1 MTAIAPQSSPAFPQ
15 PLAIEVTHCREVILH
30 AAQGFS
36 HHPVPTK
43 PGTPEEREDQARLMA
58 LFRRELA
65 LLSVLTAR
73 TELLIQRQ
81 GLQPLE
87 PERFKAGSEP
97 AIAYN
102 AVGLQLV
109 VLFKY
114 IRDAVAHL
122 ERGNAKGSLKLR
134 VYVDRTLNNYKYT
147 PVFGFLVNRFLDF
160 YYADSAPLKVISGL
174 ALTTTVACTLIA
186 VGLFG
191 SSAIRRDT
199 STLDGQI
206 AQLEIQIADSRANL
220 RRTTG
225 LEIDAQGRITGT
237 VPNPDYA
244 TMGLA
249 SAVGAQV
256 RDLRSADTQADIEQL
271 LGASTQLVSL
281 RAQRELQR
289 ADEKLLFLLLL
300 VAASGMLGSAISILL
315 RIDDFDQPEDH
326 HERPSYVL
334 PIFIGA
340 FKPIIGL
347 SFGLLLFA
355 IMNSGIIPLK
365 IDEDNVQGRQEE
377 FFFCAIA
384 FTVGFSERLARDVIK
399 KAETFILGDAEPP
412 SLPPEE
418 RNNRS

>member
-1 MTAIAPQSSPAFPQ
+1 MTAIAPQPAYAPQ
-15 PLAIEVTHCREVILH
+15 PLAEEAARCREAILH
-30 AAQGFS
+30 ASQGFS
-36 HHPVPTK
+36 HHHQPNKSPAAS
-43 PGTPEEREDQARLMA
+43 EEHARLLT

-73 TELLIQRQ
+73 VELLIQRK
-81 GLQPLE
+81 GLQPLAASE
-87 PERFKAGSEP
+87 AKANREG

-102 AVGLQLV
+102 VTGLQLV
-109 VLFKY
+109 ILFKY

-122 ERGNAKGSLKLR
+122 ERGNAKASLKLR
-134 VYVDRTLNNYKYT
+134 VYVDRTLNNYKYS
-147 PVFGFLVNRFLDF
+147 PLLGFAINRFLDF

-174 ALTTTVACTLIA
+174 AFTTTVACTLIA

-191 SSAIRRDT
+191 SSAIRRGT
-199 STLDGQI
+199 SGLDAQI
-206 AQLEIQIADSRANL
+206 AQLETQIADTQASLQAS
-220 RRTTG
+220 TG
-225 LEIDAQGRITGT
+225 LEVDPQGRIIGT
-237 VPNPDYA
+237 VSSPNYA
-244 TMGLA
+244 DMGLA
-249 SAVGAQV
+249 SAVGAQA
-256 RDLRSADTQADIEQL
+256 RELRSTQTQADIERL
-271 LGASTQLVSL
+271 SVANTQLANL

-315 RIDDFDQPEDH
+315 RIDDFDSKDDYY
-326 HERPSYVL
+326 ERPSYVL

-340 FKPIIGL
+340 FKPIIGV

-365 IDEDNVQGRQEE
+365 IDEDNIEGRQEE

-399 KAETFILGDAEPP
+399 KAEIFILGDSEPP
-412 SLPPEE
+412 SLPPET
-418 RNNRS
+418 RDDGNNR